1 MNKQASD
8 ILNTLLLEP
17 FINQRILS
25 EVSGH
30 SLGVVN
36 RSLKNLI
43 KEGYVDEHIR
53 PTEKAKLK
61 IKSNSPQ
68 NAIILAAG
76 FGMRMVPIN
85 TQTPKALM
93 EVNGETLIERTIE
106 QLHEV
111 GVKNIYVV
119 VGYMKEQFEYLID
132 EYGVELIVN
141 EEYAEKNNLHSLHLA
156 SSHLSNSSIYAAR
169 EYIKNSYICS
179 SDNYFITN
187 PFESDVDESYYAA
200 VYMEGQTGEWCIL
213 EEDGWIKDVKVG
225 GQDSW
230 VMLGH
235 VFWSESFSRSFLHI
249 LEDEYEWPETADK
262 LWETIYIEHINDLPM
277 KIRKYP
283 ADFIFEFDTL
293 DELREFD
300 DSYISN
306 TRSEILTKIAGEL
319 GVEEKEIRSVKAF
332 KDKDNAAAGFTFETG
347 KKYKYYYRTEAM
359 EEL

>member
-1 MNKQASD
+1 MK
-8 ILNTLLLEP
+8 
-17 FINQRILS
+17 
-25 EVSGH
+25 
-30 SLGVVN
+30 
-36 RSLKNLI
+36 
-43 KEGYVDEHIR
+43 VD
-53 PTEKAKLK
+53 
-61 IKSNSPQ
+61 
-68 NAIILAAG
+68 NAIIMAAG
-76 FGMRMVPIN
+76 TSSRFAPLSYEK
-85 TQTPKALM
+85 PKALI
-93 EVNGETLIERTIE
+93 EVRGEVLIERQIRQLREAGIE
-106 QLHEV
+106 
-111 GVKNIYVV
+111 KVV
-119 VGYMKEQFEYLID
+119 VITGYKAEQFEYLKD
-132 EYGVELIVN
+132 KYGVVLI
-141 EEYAEKNNLHSLHLA
+141 NNPYYLTRNN
-156 SSHLSNSSIYAAR
+156 NSSIYAAR

-187 PFESDVDESYYAA
+187 PFESDVDESYYSA
-200 VYMEGQTGEWCIL
+200 VYMEGDTGEWCIS
-213 EEDGWIKDVKVG
+213 EDDGWIKDVKVG

-262 LWETIYIEHINDLPM
+262 LWETIYIEHINELPM

-347 KKYKYYYRTEAM
+347 KKYKYYYKTETM

>member
-1 MNKQASD
+1 MK
-8 ILNTLLLEP
+8 
-17 FINQRILS
+17 
-25 EVSGH
+25 
-30 SLGVVN
+30 
-36 RSLKNLI
+36 
-43 KEGYVDEHIR
+43 VD
-53 PTEKAKLK
+53 
-61 IKSNSPQ
+61 
-68 NAIILAAG
+68 NAIIMAAG
-76 FGMRMVPIN
+76 TASRFAPLSYEK
-85 TQTPKALM
+85 PKALI
-93 EVNGETLIERTIE
+93 EVRGEVLIERQIRQLREAGIE
-106 QLHEV
+106 E
-111 GVKNIYVV
+111 VV
-119 VGYMKEQFEYLID
+119 VVTGYKAEQFEYLKD
-132 EYGVELIVN
+132 KYGVVLI
-141 EEYAEKNNLHSLHLA
+141 NNPYYLTRNN
-156 SSHLSNSSIYAAR
+156 NSSIYAAR
-169 EYIKNSYICS
+169 EYIRNSYICS

-200 VYMEGQTGEWCIL
+200 VYIEGETGEWCIS
-213 EEDGWIKDVKVG
+213 EDDGWIKDVKVG

-262 LWETIYIEHINDLPM
+262 LWETIYIEHINELPM

-300 DSYISN
+300 DNYISN
-306 TRSEILTKIAGEL
+306 TTSEILTKIAGEL

-347 KKYKYYYRTEAM
+347 KKFKYYYKTEAM

>member
-1 MNKQASD
+1 MK
-8 ILNTLLLEP
+8 
-17 FINQRILS
+17 
-25 EVSGH
+25 
-30 SLGVVN
+30 
-36 RSLKNLI
+36 
-43 KEGYVDEHIR
+43 VD
-53 PTEKAKLK
+53 
-61 IKSNSPQ
+61 
-68 NAIILAAG
+68 NAIIMAAG
-76 FGMRMVPIN
+76 TASRFAPLSYEK
-85 TQTPKALM
+85 PKALI
-93 EVNGETLIERTIE
+93 EVRGEVLIERQIRQLREAGIE
-106 QLHEV
+106 E
-111 GVKNIYVV
+111 VV
-119 VGYMKEQFEYLID
+119 VVTGYKAEQFEYLKD
-132 EYGVELIVN
+132 KYGVVLI
-141 EEYAEKNNLHSLHLA
+141 NNPYYLTRNN
-156 SSHLSNSSIYAAR
+156 NSSIYAAR

-187 PFESDVDESYYAA
+187 PFESDVDESYYSA
-200 VYMEGQTGEWCIL
+200 VYMEGDTGEWCIS
-213 EEDGWIKDVKVG
+213 EDDGWIKDVKVG

-262 LWETIYIEHINDLPM
+262 LWETIYIEHINELPM

-300 DSYISN
+300 TSYITN
-306 TRSEILTKIAGEL
+306 TRSEILKKVAGEL

-347 KKYKYYYRTEAM
+347 KKYRYYYKTEKM

>member
-1 MNKQASD
+1 MK
-8 ILNTLLLEP
+8 
-17 FINQRILS
+17 
-25 EVSGH
+25 
-30 SLGVVN
+30 
-36 RSLKNLI
+36 
-43 KEGYVDEHIR
+43 VD
-53 PTEKAKLK
+53 
-61 IKSNSPQ
+61 
-68 NAIILAAG
+68 NAIIMAAG
-76 FGMRMVPIN
+76 TASRFAPLSYEK
-85 TQTPKALM
+85 PKALI
-93 EVNGETLIERTIE
+93 EVRGEVLIERQIRQLREAGIE
-106 QLHEV
+106 EV
-111 GVKNIYVV
+111 IVV
-119 VGYMKEQFEYLID
+119 TGYKAEQFEYLK
-132 EYGVELIVN
+132 EKYGVVLIN
-141 EEYAEKNNLHSLHLA
+141 NPYYLTKNN
-156 SSHLSNSSIYAAR
+156 NSSIYAAR

-200 VYMEGQTGEWCIL
+200 VYIEGETGEWCIL

-262 LWETIYIEHINDLPM
+262 LWETIYIEHINELPM

-283 ADFIFEFDTL
+283 TDFIFEFDTL

-300 DSYISN
+300 TSYITN
-306 TRSEILTKIAGEL
+306 TRSEILKKVAGEL

-347 KKYKYYYRTEAM
+347 KKYKYYYKTETM

>member
-1 MNKQASD
+1 MK
-8 ILNTLLLEP
+8 
-17 FINQRILS
+17 
-25 EVSGH
+25 
-30 SLGVVN
+30 
-36 RSLKNLI
+36 
-43 KEGYVDEHIR
+43 VD
-53 PTEKAKLK
+53 
-61 IKSNSPQ
+61 
-68 NAIILAAG
+68 NAIIMAAG
-76 FGMRMVPIN
+76 TASRFAPLSYEK
-85 TQTPKALM
+85 PKALI
-93 EVNGETLIERTIE
+93 EVRGEVLIERQIRQLREAGIE
-106 QLHEV
+106 E
-111 GVKNIYVV
+111 VV
-119 VGYMKEQFEYLID
+119 VVTGYKAEQFEYLKD
-132 EYGVELIVN
+132 KYGVVLI
-141 EEYAEKNNLHSLHLA
+141 NNPYYLTRNN
-156 SSHLSNSSIYAAR
+156 NSSIYAAR

-200 VYMEGQTGEWCIL
+200 VYIEGETGEWCIL
-213 EEDGWIKDVKVG
+213 EEDGLIKDVKVG

-262 LWETIYIEHINDLPM
+262 LWETIYIEHINEIPM

-300 DSYISN
+300 TSYITN
-306 TRSEILTKIAGEL
+306 TRSEILKKVAGEL

-347 KKYKYYYRTEAM
+347 KKYKYYYKTETM
-359 EEL
+359 GEL

>member
-1 MNKQASD
+1 MK
-8 ILNTLLLEP
+8 
-17 FINQRILS
+17 
-25 EVSGH
+25 
-30 SLGVVN
+30 
-36 RSLKNLI
+36 
-43 KEGYVDEHIR
+43 VD
-53 PTEKAKLK
+53 
-61 IKSNSPQ
+61 
-68 NAIILAAG
+68 NAIIMAAG
-76 FGMRMVPIN
+76 TSSRFAPLSYEK
-85 TQTPKALM
+85 PKALI
-93 EVNGETLIERTIE
+93 EVRGEVLIERQIRQLREAGIE
-106 QLHEV
+106 E
-111 GVKNIYVV
+111 VV
-119 VGYMKEQFEYLID
+119 VVTGYKAEQFEYLKD
-132 EYGVELIVN
+132 KYGVVLI
-141 EEYAEKNNLHSLHLA
+141 NNPYYLTRNN
-156 SSHLSNSSIYAAR
+156 NSSIYAAR

-235 VFWSESFSRSFLHI
+235 VFWSESFSRYFLYI

-262 LWETIYIEHINDLPM
+262 LWETIYIEHINELPM

-332 KDKDNAAAGFTFETG
+332 KDKDNAAAGFTFETS
-347 KKYKYYYRTEAM
+347 KKYKYYYKTEKM

>member
-1 MNKQASD
+1 MK
-8 ILNTLLLEP
+8 
-17 FINQRILS
+17 
-25 EVSGH
+25 
-30 SLGVVN
+30 
-36 RSLKNLI
+36 
-43 KEGYVDEHIR
+43 VD
-53 PTEKAKLK
+53 
-61 IKSNSPQ
+61 
-68 NAIILAAG
+68 NAIIMAAG
-76 FGMRMVPIN
+76 TASRFAPLSYEK
-85 TQTPKALM
+85 PKALI
-93 EVNGETLIERTIE
+93 EVRGEVLIERQIRQLREAGIE
-106 QLHEV
+106 E
-111 GVKNIYVV
+111 VV
-119 VGYMKEQFEYLID
+119 VVTGYKAEQFEYLKD
-132 EYGVELIVN
+132 KYGVVLI
-141 EEYAEKNNLHSLHLA
+141 NNPYYLTRNN
-156 SSHLSNSSIYAAR
+156 NSSIYAAR

-200 VYMEGQTGEWCIL
+200 VYIEGETGEWCIS
-213 EEDGWIKDVKVG
+213 EDDGWIKNVKVG

-262 LWETIYIEHINDLPM
+262 LWETIYIEHINELPM

-300 DSYISN
+300 TSYITN

-332 KDKDNAAAGFTFETG
+332 KDKDNAAAGFSFETG
-347 KKYKYYYRTEAM
+347 KKYKYYYKTEAM

>member
-1 MNKQASD
+1 MK
-8 ILNTLLLEP
+8 
-17 FINQRILS
+17 
-25 EVSGH
+25 
-30 SLGVVN
+30 
-36 RSLKNLI
+36 
-43 KEGYVDEHIR
+43 VD
-53 PTEKAKLK
+53 
-61 IKSNSPQ
+61 
-68 NAIILAAG
+68 NAIIMAAG
-76 FGMRMVPIN
+76 TASRFAPLSYEK
-85 TQTPKALM
+85 PKALI
-93 EVNGETLIERTIE
+93 EVRGEVLIERQIRQLREAGIE
-106 QLHEV
+106 E
-111 GVKNIYVV
+111 VV
-119 VGYMKEQFEYLID
+119 VVTGYKAEQFEYLKD
-132 EYGVELIVN
+132 KYGVVLI
-141 EEYAEKNNLHSLHLA
+141 NNPYYLTRNN
-156 SSHLSNSSIYAAR
+156 NSSIYAAR

-187 PFESDVDESYYAA
+187 PFESDVDESYYSA
-200 VYMEGQTGEWCIL
+200 VYMEGDTGEWCIS
-213 EEDGWIKDVKVG
+213 EDDGWIKDVKVG

-235 VFWSESFSRSFLHI
+235 VFWSESFSRYFLHI

-262 LWETIYIEHINDLPM
+262 LWETIYIEHINELPM

-332 KDKDNAAAGFTFETG
+332 KDKDNAAAGFSFETG
-347 KKYKYYYRTEAM
+347 KKYKYYYKTETM